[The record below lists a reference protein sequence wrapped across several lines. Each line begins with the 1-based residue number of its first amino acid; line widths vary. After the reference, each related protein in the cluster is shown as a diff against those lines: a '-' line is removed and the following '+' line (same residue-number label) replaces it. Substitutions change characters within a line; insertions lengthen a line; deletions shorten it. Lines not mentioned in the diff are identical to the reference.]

1 MTTLPGSTFGLK
13 TTESSNGHPV
23 GVEDGVF
30 DSAAS
35 YPARGLPVTLRIT
48 GPSLTPVGPK
58 GSGPCLRRG
67 PRRWDLV
74 TGATRPRIDA
84 TGRPGQVSRRRAP
97 WRRSK
102 LEGKCRAP
110 KIGPRGQTPVRA
122 RRAEAWSAAETVWR
136 RWQAD
141 SRYYTLI
148 LAKRPKSQLF
158 ARSPRSLSPPV

>member
-1 MTTLPGSTFGLK
+1 MRKINPSKRKLFCHGCMIM
-13 TTESSNGHPV
+13 SNKSLRSMYTMFIWRSYWFHRGFYFV
-23 GVEDGVF
+23 GVYLKAYVH
-30 DSAAS
+30 S
-35 YPARGLPVTLRIT
+35 
-48 GPSLTPVGPK
+48 
-58 GSGPCLRRG
+58 
-67 PRRWDLV
+67 
-74 TGATRPRIDA
+74 PRIDA

-122 RRAEAWSAAETVWR
+122 RRAEARSAAETVWR

-158 ARSPRSLSPPV
+158 ARSSRSLSPPV